1 MIVGGLGTV
10 HLPAGTYLYAGSA
23 MGPGGL
29 AARLARHCRDQ
40 KKRHWHIDYLLESA
54 TVEAIWWQVT
64 NERNE
69 CRWAAAA
76 LVLPGASVPVAR
88 FGASDCRCRSHL
100 VHLTT
105 TPDAVTFASLAEIP
119 QSELE
124 TRLNEKSDCRPT
136 AGN

>member
-1 MIVGGLGTV
+1 MIVGSLGTV
-10 HLPAGTYLYAGSA
+10 HFPSGTYLYTGSA

-40 KKRHWHIDYLLESA
+40 KKRHWHIDYLLEPA

-64 NERNE
+64 DERVE

-76 LVLPGASVPVAR
+76 LALPGACVPVAG
-88 FGASDCRCRSHL
+88 FGASDCSCRSHL

-105 TPDAVTFASLAEIP
+105 MPDVAAFTRLAEIP
-119 QSELE
+119 QPKLE
-124 TRLNEKSDCRPT
+124 TRPCDKS
-136 AGN
+136 A